1 MVKAEDLK
9 DLKSNILG
17 GGQTGEELKGFLQ
30 DLFNAPGEVLVIGEE
45 PKRQI
50 DELISKTK
58 TNIDKLLE
66 DKELSNFLS
75 IKGNNPTEI
84 KQKILDELDECY
96 KSMMTGETLGEK
108 IVGLIFIF
116 ALAEKVV
123 GDEYKALAE
132 KVVGDEYK
140 ALVKVSEEPKL
151 TKDALL
157 LSLTQAIDNPPV
169 WIGRGKKRTKVETS
183 ALEALGLKKE
193 DKVIILSL
201 FFGLV
206 YYSCKGYKEI
216 KLTDLMEQTGFEKR
230 KGGDGGERTH
240 GFSGEDK
247 KKVVNALKF
256 ISIMEIRS
264 EPFKD
269 QVPYFVQRL
278 FGDIATK
285 GDKIAI
291 TPFSIAFDLLEDK
304 EGKIKDGIIKFK
316 PNFNVQNVYFF
327 DPHEPK
333 VLKIPNSEKAY
344 KLFSLFIARR
354 KAFLSQNKTTK
365 TIVGIKELLKVCE
378 IEIDRKNPKRVRDEL
393 MDVLHRA
400 KEDNLIEAYG
410 EILEGKAHT
419 SVYQHS
425 YGWFD
430 TWLGSEVGI
439 EFKKPSKN
447 G

>member
-17 GGQTGEELKGFLQ
+17 EGQTGEELKGFLQ
-30 DLFNAPGEVLVIGEE
+30 DLFNAPGEVLVIGKE
-45 PKRQI
+45 PKKQL

-58 TNIDKLLE
+58 ANIDKLVENKALQ
-66 DKELSNFLS
+66 NFLAL
-75 IKGNNPTEI
+75 KGNNSAEI

-96 KSMMTGETLGEK
+96 NLAMAGKTLGEK
-108 IVGLIFIF
+108 IVGLIFVF

-140 ALVKVSEEPKL
+140 ALAKISEEPKL

-206 YYSCKGYKEI
+206 YYACKGYKEI
-216 KLTDLMEQTGFEKR
+216 KLTDLMEQTGFK
-230 KGGDGGERTH
+230 KQVFGERTH
-240 GFSGEDK
+240 GFSSEDK
-247 KKVVNALKF
+247 KKAVNILRF

-264 EPFKD
+264 EPFKE

-278 FGDIATK
+278 FGDVATK
-285 GDKIAI
+285 GDRIAI
-291 TPFSIAFDLLEDK
+291 TPFSIALDLLEDK
-304 EGKIKDGIIKFK
+304 EGKIKDGIVKFK

-327 DPHEPK
+327 DPREPK

-354 KAFLSQNKTTK
+354 KAFLSQNKVTK
-365 TIVGIKELLKVCE
+365 TVVGIKELLSVCE
-378 IEIDRKNPKRVRDEL
+378 IEIDRTHPKRVRDEL
-393 MDVLHRA
+393 MDVLYRA
-400 KEDNLIEAYG
+400 KNSELIKAYG

-419 SVYQHS
+419 SVYQHD

-430 TWLGSEVGI
+430 TWLGSEIGI
-439 EFKKPSKN
+439 EF
-447 G
+447 